1 MVRCCFLVKPSIKTF
16 GNPRKWNITSSGLTF
31 HPMSTLLV
39 ILWIDKNFA
48 SFGFVFKLLHKNR
61 LTVDNNQHDRSTR
74 SQCVLFRDPQL
85 QAPQAFRELFSSGS
99 DFTAAADSDN
109 VSRFHKRKSVS
120 VPQLPHTGTL
130 LLPYA
135 NCLRQFHIGG
145 SIAQCFRSSPSLWNR
160 DLLSCLVLEASSC
173 QFHRDFLATT
183 NLKNMFLQKTIKI
196 MQQKWPRIAGEWPG
210 EDK

>member
-1 MVRCCFLVKPSIKTF
+1 MKHSSCIKRFNFPPLVSLI
-16 GNPRKWNITSSGLTF
+16 GD
-31 HPMSTLLV
+31 
-39 ILWIDKNFA
+39 LWIDKNFA
-48 SFGFVFKLLHKNR
+48 SFGFVFKLLHKNIIYWCDR
-61 LTVDNNQHDRSTR
+61 LTADNNQHDR
-74 SQCVLFRDPQL
+74 SQCVLFRDTQL

-145 SIAQCFRSSPSLWNR
+145 SIAQCFRSSPSL
-160 DLLSCLVLEASSC
+160 
-173 QFHRDFLATT
+173 
-183 NLKNMFLQKTIKI
+183 
-196 MQQKWPRIAGEWPG
+196 
-210 EDK
+210 